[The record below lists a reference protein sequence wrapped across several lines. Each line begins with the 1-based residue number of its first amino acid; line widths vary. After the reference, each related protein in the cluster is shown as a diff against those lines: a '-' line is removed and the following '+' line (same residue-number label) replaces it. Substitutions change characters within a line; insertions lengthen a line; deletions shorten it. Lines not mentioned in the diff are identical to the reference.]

1 LDKSQNQNDDG
12 DEDKHFLLSLLPEM
26 KAIDNASK
34 MDARIGLMQVVKKYS
49 KKRPAESVS
58 PNSLPLQAIQYP
70 SSIPALNTTNDYTL
84 QVPDNVI
91 PSSNNNWQPHY

>member
-1 LDKSQNQNDDG
+1 MDKSQNQNDDG
-12 DEDKHFLLSLLPEM
+12 DDDKHFLLSLLPEM

-34 MDARIGLMQVVKKYS
+34 MDARIELMQVVKKYS

-58 PNSLPLQAIQYP
+58 PYCLPLQPIQYS

-91 PSSNNNWQPHY
+91 PSSSNNWQPHY